1 MNPFKLGICLTP
13 NYNFMHSIL
22 SLGGSFTNYFDTI
35 LGISLITYLPQV
47 DIGVEGILFSE
58 EQKKICISLIFPLQP
73 TYLVFS
79 T

>member
-13 NYNFMHSIL
+13 NYNFINSITIL

-47 DIGVEGILFSE
+47 DIGVEGILF
-58 EQKKICISLIFPLQP
+58 F
-73 TYLVFS
+73 
-79 T
+79 